1 MRTLLLL
8 LLIPFA
14 SPGQNTFPALGA
26 WREHLPYQNA
36 IDVTASANRIY
47 AATPYSLFTVDP
59 STREVGRM
67 SRVSGLSET
76 GISAIRFDPASQK
89 LFIAYS
95 NSNIDV
101 MEAKGIHNI
110 PGIKRENI
118 AGDKAIYDIYP
129 DNDRCYLS
137 TGLGVIVLN
146 TIKYE
151 VLSSWF
157 IGASGSYVKT
167 NSFTKSNGFFYAAT
181 EEGLKRIATSNFNP
195 ADFRNWQNLS
205 GSNGLA
211 AAPAKTVVSFNNKTI
226 VLQNDTLFV
235 EGGGTWSR
243 FFSNG
248 WPIVSVNVSENKLL
262 LCQRTAS
269 NQSQVLAL
277 DANGQVQAT
286 LQKPG
291 VISFPE
297 QAISFGGDIW
307 VADLYGGLS
316 HWQGNNVEV
325 YKPNAPEGI
334 ATGQLTA
341 YNDVVYAAAGTV
353 NSSWNYQ
360 YDPNGIYR
368 YRDGEW
374 KNFNRFT
381 QPVLDSLLDF
391 ITVAIDPRD
400 ETVWAGSYGGGL
412 AHIRTDAAIDIFKQ
426 NSPLTAPIGDPG
438 SYRVS
443 GLAFDSENNL
453 WVSNFGAGR
462 QLHVLKAD
470 GTWRSF
476 SIPYSLFANAVSQ
489 IVVDDLQQK
498 WIVSPLGNGLI
509 CFNDNNTTNDT
520 GDDRWRLF
528 RGGAGNG
535 NLPSSD
541 VLCIAKDKSGFIWVG
556 TSDGVA
562 VIQCPED
569 ILRCEALLP
578 VVKEGNFANYLFKGE
593 QVRSIAVD
601 GADRKWVAT
610 SGGAWLIN
618 PAGDAVLA
626 HFTEDN
632 SPLLSNDVK
641 SIAINGRT
649 GEVFFAT
656 AKGIVSFRGTATEAE
671 EEKEKILVFP
681 NPVPPGY
688 EGQIAVRG
696 LPANSIF
703 KIAELNGRLVYQ
715 GRSLGGQAVW
725 NGRDLKGNRAASG
738 VYLVIV
744 GDREVG
750 RIVIVR

>member
-1 MRTLLLL
+1 M
-8 LLIPFA
+8 LIPFI
-14 SPGQNTFPALGA
+14 SSGQNAFPALGA

-36 IDVTASANRIY
+36 IGVTASANRIY

-59 STREVGRM
+59 DFKEVERM

-76 GISAIRFDPASQK
+76 GISAIRFDAATQK
-89 LFIAYS
+89 LFIAYT

-101 MEAKGIHNI
+101 MDAHGIHNI

-118 AGDKAIYDIYP
+118 AGDKTIYDIYP

-146 TIKYE
+146 TLKFE

-167 NSFTKSNGFFYAAT
+167 NGFTKSNGFFYAAT
-181 EEGLKRIATSNFNP
+181 EEGLKRIATNNSNP

-211 AAPAKTVVSFNNKTI
+211 AAPARVVVSFNNKTI

-235 EGGGTWSR
+235 DNGGTWSR

-248 WPIVSVNVSENKLL
+248 WPVVSVNVSENRLL
-262 LCQRTAS
+262 LCQRTSS
-269 NQSQVLAL
+269 NQSAVLAL
-277 DANGQVQAT
+277 DANGQVQAA
-286 LQKPG
+286 LQRPA

-297 QAISFGGDIW
+297 QAISRGGDIW

-316 HWQGNNVEV
+316 HWQGNSVEV
-325 YKPNAPEGI
+325 YKPNAPDGI
-334 ATGQLTA
+334 ATGQLAA
-341 YNDVVYAAAGTV
+341 YNGTVYAAAGTV

-368 YRDGEW
+368 YRDGSW
-374 KNFNRFT
+374 TSFNRFSK
-381 QPVLDSLLDF
+381 PVLDSLLDF

-426 NSPLTAPIGDPG
+426 NSPLTPPIGDPG

-443 GLAFDSENNL
+443 GLAFDAQNNL

-462 QLHVLKAD
+462 QLHVLKPD
-470 GTWRSF
+470 GSWRSF
-476 SIPYSLFANAVSQ
+476 SLPFSLFANAVSQ

-509 CFNDNNTTNDT
+509 CFNDNNTIDNT
-520 GDDRWRLF
+520 GDDRWRLY
-528 RGGAGNG
+528 RSGAGNG
-535 NLPSSD
+535 NLPSND
-541 VLCIAKDKSGFIWVG
+541 VLSIAKDRNGFIWVG
-556 TSDGVA
+556 TSDGMA
-562 VIQCPED
+562 VIQCAED
-569 ILRCEALLP
+569 ILRCEAVLP
-578 VVKEGNFANYLFKGE
+578 IVKEGNFANYLFKGQ

-610 SGGAWLIN
+610 SAGAWLIN
-618 PAGDAVLA
+618 PAGDMVLQ

-641 SIAINGRT
+641 SIAIDGRT

-671 EEKEKILVFP
+671 GEKEKLLVFP

-688 EGQIAVRG
+688 TGPIAIRG
-696 LPANSIF
+696 LTANSIF
-703 KIAELNGRLVYQ
+703 KIAEPNGRLVYQ
-715 GRSLGGQAVW
+715 GRALGGQAVW
-725 NGRDLKGNRAASG
+725 NGHDLKGNRAASG
-738 VYLVIV
+738 VYLIIAVDELKRETQAGKIV
-744 GDREVG
+744 L
-750 RIVIVR
+750 VR